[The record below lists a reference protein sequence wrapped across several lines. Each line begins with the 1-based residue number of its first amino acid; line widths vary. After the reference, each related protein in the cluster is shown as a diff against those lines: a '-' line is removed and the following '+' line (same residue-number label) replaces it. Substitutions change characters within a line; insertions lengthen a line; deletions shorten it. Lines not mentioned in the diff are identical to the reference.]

1 VSNEHKGAR
10 LQHAMDR
17 LIHVSRANHYNVY
30 QAFDWPDALPGD
42 RPWMSPELLSLH
54 GTEDAERLSD
64 DQRLALSRCEAC
76 SFFSLNVHGIREL
89 LLEVVKR
96 IHAVGFEGESE
107 YLHHFIGEE
116 NQHMWFFAQF
126 CRRYGKL
133 YPDKRLK
140 LADQAEPDLQ
150 AFTVF
155 ARILVFEELVDH
167 FNARMATDDALPA
180 LVQQLNRA
188 HHREESRHI
197 AFGRMLLVALH
208 DRLRARHAP
217 ERLADLGTYLQR
229 YMTAS
234 VQSLYNPSAYRDAG
248 LPDPYGLRERL
259 LAHPSR
265 RAAHARMLKH
275 TVDFLVKHRI
285 VSDTELPS

>member
-1 VSNEHKGAR
+1 VNGETSDDR
-10 LQHAMDR
+10 LHHAMGR

-54 GTEDAERLSD
+54 GTEDSERLSD
-64 DQRLALSRCEAC
+64 DQRLALSRHEAC
-76 SFFSLNVHGIREL
+76 WFFSLNVHGIREL

-96 IHAVGFEGESE
+96 IHAAGFEGESE
-107 YLHHFIGEE
+107 YFHHFIGEE

-140 LADQAEPDLQ
+140 LADQPEVDLQ

-167 FNARMATDDALPA
+167 FNARMANDDALPA
-180 LVQQLNRA
+180 LLQQLNRA

-197 AFGRMLLVALH
+197 AFGRMLLVSLH
-208 DRLRARHAP
+208 ARLRERYSP
-217 ERLADLGTYLQR
+217 ERLAALEVYLRR

-234 VQSLYNPSAYRDAG
+234 VQSLYNPSVYRDAG
-248 LPDPYGLRERL
+248 LLDPYGLRVRL

-265 RAAHARMLKH
+265 QATHARMLKH
-275 TVDFLVKHRI
+275 TVDFLMKHQI
-285 VSDTELPS
+285 LSSAELPS